1 MNSDE
6 QGIRDLVA
14 TWAEATRAG
23 DTATVLGLMAEDAVF
38 LVAGK
43 PPMRG
48 RAAFEKGLKGVAGFD
63 IDSANDIQEIRV
75 FGDWANCWNHL
86 SVVFTPRGGGK
97 HGERSGNVLSIL
109 QKQQGRVIVRDAN
122 LLAGEAD

>member
-48 RAAFEKGLKGVAGFD
+48 HAAFEKGLKGVAGFD

-75 FGDWANCWNHL
+75 FVPAARLRAGFDPPQQESLRARGSQASPRQANR
-86 SVVFTPRGGGK
+86 F
-97 HGERSGNVLSIL
+97 
-109 QKQQGRVIVRDAN
+109 Q
-122 LLAGEAD
+122 